1 MEPKLCHIQPACN
14 MNHNTYRKAQSVVM
28 SKRTC
33 KEKPS
38 NLQNK
43 SKPLATHIDKS
54 RSVITTFPICKE
66 KRENLKYE
74 KSAKKVSPDGLDF
87 PDNFMA
93 VMGWRRVKP

>member
-1 MEPKLCHIQPACN
+1 MESKLSHIADRVN
-14 MNHNTYRKAQSVVM
+14 MKHNTYRKAQSVVM

-38 NLQNK
+38 NLQKK
-43 SKPLATHIDKS
+43 SKGI
-54 RSVITTFPICKE
+54 E
-66 KRENLKYE
+66 YE
-74 KSAKKVSPDGLDF
+74 MSANKLNPEGLDF